1 MSNNNLN
8 LIVNANNMKFDKKNS
23 VRNSFYITYAFLLTT
38 ATITFIEAVSTKIP
52 QIRHKYPNSCR
63 STKHNI

>member
-8 LIVNANNMKFDKKNS
+8 LIVDANNIKFNRKNS

-38 ATITFIEAVSTKIP
+38 ATITFIEAIRTSNP
-52 QIRHKYPNSCR
+52 QIRDI
-63 STKHNI
+63 TKR